1 MDRINIVVAE
11 DHTIL
16 REGLRALLEAE
27 TDFNVVGEAV
37 NGKEALHC
45 VATLKPDLV
54 LMDLSMP
61 NTNGTEAIRNI
72 KRRFPDT
79 KIITLTVHKTEEY
92 VRAALQAGASGYMLK
107 DDNKSEL
114 CNAIRSVLNGKTFL
128 SPSVCGNVVS
138 GFLGGVTNSLNSA
151 SSWESLTHRE
161 REVIKLIAEGL
172 RNKEIAEYLSVSHKT
187 IEKHRSNLMKK
198 LNLHSAAAITTY
210 AINNGLLSLLT
221 FFQNWPL
228 YLDASTPWL

>member
-1 MDRINIVVAE
+1 MPSINIVIAE

-16 REGLRALLEAE
+16 REGLRALLETQE
-27 TDFNVVGEAV
+27 DFNIVGEAV
-37 NGKEALHC
+37 DGKEALQC

-72 KRRFPDT
+72 KRRYPLT
-79 KIITLTVHKTEEY
+79 KVLTLTVHKTEEY
-92 VRAALQAGASGYMLK
+92 VRAALKAGASGYMLK
-107 DDNKSEL
+107 DDNKAEL
-114 CNAIRSVLNGKTFL
+114 ISAIRNIFNGRTFL
-128 SPSVCGNVVS
+128 STSICGNVVS
-138 GFLGGVTNSLNSA
+138 GFLGDATTMSSGT
-151 SSWESLTHRE
+151 SSWEILTHRE

-198 LNLHSAAAITTY
+198 LNVHSAAALTAY
-210 AINNGLLSLLT
+210 AIKNGLLT
-221 FFQNWPL
+221 Q
-228 YLDASTPWL
+228 

>member
-1 MDRINIVVAE
+1 MDPITIVVAE

-16 REGLRALLEAE
+16 REGLRALLETE
-27 TDFNVVGEAV
+27 TDFKVVGEAV

-107 DDNKSEL
+107 EDNKSEL
-114 CNAIRSVLNGKTFL
+114 CNAIRSVINGNAFL
-128 SPSVCGNVVS
+128 SPSVCGKVVS
-138 GFLGGVTNSLNSA
+138 GFLGGSTNSLSRNTI

-172 RNKEIAEYLSVSHKT
+172 RNKEIAQYLSVSHKT
-187 IEKHRSNLMKK
+187 VEKHRSNLMKK

-210 AINNGLLSLLT
+210 AINNGLLS
-221 FFQNWPL
+221 
-228 YLDASTPWL
+228 